1 MQHGSVH
8 QGKLQG
14 TKQSGSQ
21 QQGKPQGA
29 AVTRSNDQVATAES
43 ELGSKELMD
52 LIEAVPH
59 YDQIIHSIQEIML
72 HGLGS

>member
-1 MQHGSVH
+1 MH
-8 QGKLQG
+8 QRKLQG

-21 QQGKPQGA
+21 QQGKPQDA
-29 AVTRSNDQVATAES
+29 TVTRSNDQVAIAEL

-59 YDQIIHSIQEIML
+59 YD
-72 HGLGS
+72 

>member
-21 QQGKPQGA
+21 GKPQDA
-29 AVTRSNDQVATAES
+29 AVTSSNDQVATVES
-43 ELGSKELMD
+43 ELGSRELMD

-59 YDQIIHSIQEIML
+59 YDQIIHSIQEMP